1 MVNCIFCHLL
11 FSTKKLK
18 DPALQTKQFSSI
30 SQVPTTMG
38 QLIPCHRAVI
48 LRKLCYVLVFT
59 MAFCGGDSSSSAAVA
74 AVDALAST
82 TRSATHHSQPV
93 RALPEK
99 LLIGYGI
106 HCDHVRTAVHDGV
119 NVVIWAF
126 MNIVENTKA
135 VGECFG
141 DTTETVPSRQQ
152 QQKQQQRDLSQ
163 KRTKI
168 KTGLDLDAIRALIQ
182 ELDDTG
188 YSDVVHLVSFGGWN
202 GPHLDPKLTAEE
214 WYEDGWKG
222 SIAGQIFHG
231 VDWDLEGH
239 NDLDSP
245 TNVFTVECLEKMG
258 LVSQKMKAGMS

>member
-1 MVNCIFCHLL
+1 
-11 FSTKKLK
+11 
-18 DPALQTKQFSSI
+18 
-30 SQVPTTMG
+30 MG
-38 QLIPCHRAVI
+38 QLIPRCRAV
-48 LRKLCYVLVFT
+48 LLQKLCYLLIFI
-59 MAFCGGDSSSSAAVA
+59 MACRGRDSSAVA
-74 AVDALAST
+74 AVDALA
-82 TRSATHHSQPV
+82 THHSRQQLPV

-126 MNIVENTKA
+126 MNIVENTEA
-135 VGECFG
+135 VGECLG
-141 DTTETVPSRQQ
+141 DKTENVPSSQE
-152 QQKQQQRDLSQ
+152 QQRDLLSQ

-168 KTGLDLDAIRALIQ
+168 KTGLDLDKIRALIK

-222 SIAGQIFHG
+222 SMAGQMFHG
-231 VDWDLEGH
+231 IDWDLEGH

-258 LVSQKMKAGMS
+258 HISRKMKAGMSYVSI